1 MTQRGIFGGEERQHK
16 RKKLTFRAS
25 QSFRIDCSPSKSFYA
40 YARGVNERRHKNA
53 AANDTKSENKGVP
66 ENDAKRHFWE
76 KRRQHKRK
84 KLSFRASQ
92 SFRIDCSP
100 SKSFYAYA
108 RGVNERRHKNAAAND
123 TKSAK
128 LKGVPEN
135 DTKRHFWGR
144 GGAAA

>member
-108 RGVNERRHKNAAAND
+108 RGMSEAAISNAKHEESAASD
-123 TKSAK
+123 MKLAKKGDPAKS
-128 LKGVPEN
+128 
-135 DTKRHFWGR
+135 
-144 GGAAA
+144 